1 MGAFPN
7 ARRPKTLWAGV
18 GEGTNSLKMIHAAL
32 EPALMELGCYRREER
47 AYTPHLTLGRINRED
62 TAGTWGPIITKHADW
77 EGGDTMVDEVLVMS
91 SELSRGGPVYSIMA
105 RAPLRGVPGADEEE

>member
-1 MGAFPN
+1 
-7 ARRPKTLWAGV
+7 
-18 GEGTNSLKMIHAAL
+18 MIHAAL